1 MDLTTRKYKFIEQL
15 MKVASAEK
23 LDKLEKFF
31 KSEIETSTDPYS
43 ELPEPIKRLLSKSKE
58 DSTKDRVR
66 SHNDVMADIRAK
78 YNLS

>member
-31 KSEIETSTDPYS
+31 KKEIETSLDPYD

-58 DSTKDRVR
+58 DSTKGKSR
-66 SHNDVMADIRAK
+66 SHKEVMADIRAK
-78 YNLS
+78 YDLS